1 MSKGSIILKGSIE
14 ELRRQFNLVS
24 IRLNNVDQTKEDAVR
39 EYIRQSVMDEC
50 EVRMSPGN
58 CMSIRL
64 PFDSSVNLV
73 RHVEYFEDSLGLI
86 VDIKQTSLEDVYVMD
101 GEFEN
106 YNTFESLGRVDMDD
120 TWRQLI
126 TANRRIG
133 MLKHFGLMMRKSSL
147 SLPRP
152 DDCR

>member
-73 RHVEYFEDSLGLI
+73 RHV
-86 VDIKQTSLEDVYVMD
+86 
-101 GEFEN
+101 
-106 YNTFESLGRVDMDD
+106 
-120 TWRQLI
+120 
-126 TANRRIG
+126 
-133 MLKHFGLMMRKSSL
+133 
-147 SLPRP
+147 
-152 DDCR
+152 